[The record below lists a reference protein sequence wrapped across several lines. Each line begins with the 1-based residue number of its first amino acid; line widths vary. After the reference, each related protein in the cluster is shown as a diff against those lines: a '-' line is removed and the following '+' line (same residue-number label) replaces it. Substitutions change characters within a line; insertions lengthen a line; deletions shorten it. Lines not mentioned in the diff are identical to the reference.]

1 MARLTG
7 NGTQEIRSLMP
18 APILQA
24 WNAFYQTLWQ
34 EGRIDHSLREMV
46 RIKSADINDCRH

>member
-7 NGTQEIRSLMP
+7 KSTQEIRSLMP